1 MNLYLDWNDSH
12 ISADR
17 VIEQLHQF
25 GLYSQLLQEIAINDL
40 IEKMAVVW
48 SIDLDNTSIMAKSA
62 CAIKGIEY
70 AEIAKLPLCQGMNE
84 NQLKAIYDREVKL
97 QKFKLAKWGD
107 EVETY
112 FKSYGVELDRVLIS
126 ILQVKDAAVAQE
138 LFFRIQAGE
147 KSFAEV
153 VIDHSQGNHA
163 HNGGIIGP
171 VLLGDLNPGIRQ
183 ILEKLKLG
191 ELSSLFQ
198 IDSYYTFIRLDKRE
212 PAILDE
218 QRYQFLLDKL
228 FSNWL
233 KCQV

>member
-1 MNLYLDWNDSH
+1 MNIYLDWDDSH

-40 IEKMAVVW
+40 IEKMAVAW
-48 SIDLDNTSIMAKSA
+48 SIDLNDSSIMAKSGY
-62 CAIKGIEY
+62 AIEGIEY
-70 AEIAKLPLCQGMNE
+70 AYAKLPLCEGMNE
-84 NQLKAIYDREVKL
+84 KQLKAIYDRELRL

-112 FKSYGVELDRVLIS
+112 FKSYAVELDRVLIS

-147 KSFAEV
+147 KSFAEIA
-153 VIDHSQGNHA
+153 IDHSQGNYA

-183 ILEKLKLG
+183 ILEGLKPG

-198 IDSYYTFIRLDKRE
+198 IDGYYTFIRLDKRE
-212 PAILDE
+212 LAILDE
-218 QRYQFLLDKL
+218 QRYQFLLDRL

-233 KCQV
+233 KSQI